1 MFLQKQEV
9 GSETEYSEC
18 KITGV
23 DDSTDAQNQK
33 CEVVHHKHQN
43 KKIKKTSGI
52 YLRIAHE

>member
-9 GSETEYSEC
+9 GSETDYSEC
-18 KITGV
+18 KITAV

-43 KKIKKTSGI
+43 KIKNLGDLFEDST
-52 YLRIAHE
+52 